1 MNQIRWRIILLVVWL
16 TFLFNLERL
25 DLGLGQESPFNLASS
40 VYLLV
45 AATVTLYLVVPSR
58 RIFLYGIAIGIM
70 LLYSALK
77 VLDLPTFFTGIHK
90 YITFTEVVALVVT
103 ILLGWWL
110 NQALHEFREAVEAIS
125 MPAGYAQLLSSEQ
138 MQERMHAEMGR
149 ARRHQRPISVALIE
163 LDPSTFD
170 AALHQAV
177 RDAQAAMIERYVQV
191 RLGVFLAKHV
201 RGTDVV
207 AHQADGGRFLLITP
221 ETPAD
226 QTQGMLRRLAR
237 QVEDQMGIRF
247 RFSIADFPNTALTSE
262 ELLRKV
268 TEDLEHSEDTLTADG
283 THQGVTR
290 GVVQE
295 ERVL

>member
-25 DLGLGQESPFNLASS
+25 DLGLGRESPFNLASS
-40 VYLLV
+40 VYVLV
-45 AATVTLYLVVPSR
+45 AATVTLYLLVPSR
-58 RIFLYGIAIGIM
+58 RAVLYSIAVGVI

-77 VLDLPTFFTGIHK
+77 LFDLPTFFTGVHK

-103 ILLGWWL
+103 ILLGWWVNLAL
-110 NQALHEFREAVEAIS
+110 NEFREAVEAIS
-125 MPAGYAQLLSSEQ
+125 MPEGYAQLLSPQQ

-163 LDPSTFD
+163 LDPSTYD
-170 AALHQAV
+170 AAIHQAV

-207 AHQADGGRFLLITP
+207 AHQSGGGRFLLITP
-221 ETPAD
+221 ETPAE
-226 QTQGMLRRLAR
+226 QTHGMLRRLAR

-268 TEDLEHSEDTLTADG
+268 TEDLEHGEATLTIDDS
-283 THQGVTR
+283 HQGVTR

-295 ERVL
+295 ERML